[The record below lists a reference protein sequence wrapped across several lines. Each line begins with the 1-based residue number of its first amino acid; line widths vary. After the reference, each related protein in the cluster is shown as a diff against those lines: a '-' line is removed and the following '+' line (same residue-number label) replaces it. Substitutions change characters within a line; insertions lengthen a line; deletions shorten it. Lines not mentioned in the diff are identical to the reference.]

1 MDYEYKIP
9 AAGPIRLD
17 DAVEQQVADAM
28 TVALMGADDISLTR
42 MKFVVWAEGVMEQMP
57 AVMPAAIAERRRR
70 QIVNIDRA
78 ALGFY
83 AVKLAPVDLF
93 GVHANGWIDFF
104 SQHGATITEQDA
116 SARLVHAIVGVK
128 GQ

>member
-17 DAVEQQVADAM
+17 DAVEQQVADVM
-28 TVALMGADDISLTR
+28 VWALMGVDDISVARL
-42 MKFVVWAEGVMEQMP
+42 KFVTWAEGVMEQMP

-78 ALGFY
+78 ALGFH

-104 SQHGATITEQDA
+104 SQHGATPAEQGV